1 MAATAVTVRTGSATK
16 RNETGAIIGR
26 CAVLLAVLLQAG
38 GQVAYGTYLWALPS
52 PLFVFVSFLAAMLFF
67 LAVSGRGAGAPAWKP
82 LLVLNVATA
91 LTFLSFFYAL
101 KLVEPAIAGAINVGI
116 GPLAAVLIALTTTG
130 TRPSARR
137 LVVCLGVLFGCAV
150 LAVSATRGHG
160 PVDVSA
166 GWVWSGVL
174 ASVATGCGAV
184 LITMA
189 SKALLER
196 GWASGAVL
204 AHRFYLILPVS
215 LGLALATSDPSRID
229 WSLHLVLTVGAVA
242 ALGVVAPLY
251 LLQVGIRRTD
261 PYSHG
266 HHGGDAH
273 CDLRLAGFVPC
284 LCLDMADCARPRG
297 RRRVHHRG
305 HRDQSEAS
313 ASRAAERQL
322 IRAIDQKRTG
332 SFPPQIADWRDG
344 SGRLEAVYPLSTLH
358 CRSGRSRTFPKRSL
372 EHLWNCAAA

>member
-1 MAATAVTVRTGSATK
+1 MAAAPVTARTGSATR
-16 RNETGAIIGR
+16 RNETAATLGR

-38 GQVAYGTYLWALPS
+38 GQVAYGTYLRTLPS
-52 PLFVFVSFLAAMLFF
+52 PLFVFASFLAAMLFF

-116 GPLAAVLIALTTTG
+116 APLAAVLIALATTG
-130 TRPSARR
+130 SRPSARR
-137 LVVCLGVLFGCAV
+137 LVVCLGVFFGCAV

-160 PVDVSA
+160 STDVST

-189 SKALLER
+189 SKALLDR

-215 LGLALATSDPSRID
+215 LSLALATSDPSWID

-242 ALGVVAPLY
+242 AFGVVAPLY

-261 PYSHG
+261 PYTVMVTMAAMPIVTFALQGLSPAYAWTWPTALG
-266 HHGGDAH
+266 LAVIIGDIVTSPKLVH
-273 CDLRLAGFVPC
+273 RVP
-284 LCLDMADCARPRG
+284 
-297 RRRVHHRG
+297 
-305 HRDQSEAS
+305 QN
-313 ASRAAERQL
+313 
-322 IRAIDQKRTG
+322 G
-332 SFPPQIADWRDG
+332 S
-344 SGRLEAVYPLSTLH
+344 
-358 CRSGRSRTFPKRSL
+358 
-372 EHLWNCAAA
+372 